1 MADEIQYMDMQ
12 EFLDG
17 GFLQE
22 ANRKFF
28 HPLGLA
34 LSVVTDEDGK
44 ATGFGQVWDYRD
56 DPEGI
61 YFAEGTASPEKR
73 DNVAAQQK
81 DISRLR
87 ALGFIIQ
94 PIEGSDDDGSRA

>member
-1 MADEIQYMDMQ
+1 MELQ

-22 ANRKFF
+22 ANRHFF

-34 LSVVTDEDGK
+34 LSVVTDEDGTV
-44 ATGFGQVWDYRD
+44 TGFGEIWDYRD

-61 YFAEGTASPEKR
+61 YFAEGVASAEKR
-73 DNVAAQQK
+73 DNVAATQK

-87 ALGFIIQ
+87 ALGYIIQ
-94 PIEGSDDDGSRA
+94 PIEDASDDDGPSS